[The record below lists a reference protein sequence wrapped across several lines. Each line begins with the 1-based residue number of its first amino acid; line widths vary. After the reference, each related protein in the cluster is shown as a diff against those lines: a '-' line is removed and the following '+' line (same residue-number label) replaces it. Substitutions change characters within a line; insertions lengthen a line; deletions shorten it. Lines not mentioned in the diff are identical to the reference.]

1 MSNKQTTNGNAGKP
15 NDLTPAQVNENLY
28 QSMIRGDVEPIDR
41 DKAFDMLMGAPE
53 TDTEDLSGGDYFKFD
68 DYKKGDKFVFIVHGL
83 TKWNDK
89 QGKEVKAVKIEDKDG
104 KRYVCAAAILY
115 NACEKLTQLPCFV
128 RVTYEGMSKTDKGK
142 MYDMKVEA
150 FKSAPTA
157 PRKGE
162 NGEDL
167 PF

>member
-1 MSNKQTTNGNAGKP
+1 MSNKTAPNGNAAKQAE
-15 NDLTPAQVNENLY
+15 LTPAQINENLY
-28 QSMIRGDVEPIDR
+28 MSTMRGDVEPIDR
-41 DKAFDMLMGAPE
+41 NKAFDMLMDAPD
-53 TDTEDLSGGDYFKFD
+53 TDTDDLSGGDYFKFD

-89 QGKEVKAVKIEDKDG
+89 QGKEVKAVRIEDKG
-104 KRYVCAAAILY
+104 GARYVCAAAQLY

-128 RVTYEGMSKTDKGK
+128 RVTYNGMEKTDKGK

-150 FKSAPTA
+150 FKSVPT